1 LKNSSN
7 AMEPDVSRILALV
20 FGMFVLALCAVLPSI
35 SFADQGD
42 DLGNRTAEPFQPTP
56 SPERSPFPNDQTP
69 PATMTPSSDDQ
80 PMAAE
85 RDTLPT
91 SLQSVALA
99 VQYKAFL
106 PIVMGGAGNTNVS
119 TQTFEEQVV
128 ELVNAERQQAGCAPL
143 ALAPELT
150 NAAIEH
156 SADMANHDFFAH
168 TGSDGSSPWDRMDRA
183 GYQWLAAAENIAAS
197 ARTPAE
203 VVAMWMNSPG
213 HRANILNCSLHDT
226 GLGYVRLDNDT
237 GNVNYHTYW
246 TQVFGSR

>member
-1 LKNSSN
+1 
-7 AMEPDVSRILALV
+7 MSRILALV

-42 DLGNRTAEPFQPTP
+42 DLGTRTAEPFLPTP
-56 SPERSPFPNDQTP
+56 SPETPLATPEPSSSAGDQIP
-69 PATMTPSSDDQ
+69 LATMTPAYGAEPVS
-80 PMAAE
+80 AE
-85 RDTLPT
+85 RDTTPS
-91 SLQSVALA
+91 SLQSVTLA

-106 PIVMGGAGNTNVS
+106 PIVMGGAGTTNVS
-119 TQTFEEQVV
+119 TQTFEDQVV
-128 ELVNAERQQAGCAPL
+128 ELLNGERRQAGCAPL

-150 NAAIEH
+150 SAAIEH

-183 GYQWLAAAENIAAS
+183 GYAWLSAAENIAAS
-197 ARTPAE
+197 ASTPAE

-226 GLGYVRLDNDT
+226 GLGYVRLDDDT
-237 GNVNYHTYW
+237 GSVNYHTYW